1 MGAVAPPGLA
11 ARIALEMIGALLG
24 DAGVVVPQMGL
35 SLHLFHRRALAVP
48 DRRNVK
54 ECVGFP
60 AHLLGLMRFE
70 QIKLWRTKNR
80 LARIMAPALR
90 DHAALHHHLRGVHM
104 IGIVRV
110 ILAVRQH
117 ERRLNRADQVHQPVL
132 VCPRHLQRVI
142 AQIKTFQLVHAQYL
156 RGGLGLGAAD
166 GLDLC
171 QRLAFFPQTRAFATL
186 SEGQTGNSDLDT
198 LLCVQGNRT
207 ATAPDEIRRMCGND
221 KRSALRSGHAVIPLL
236 WYVAPSHEHA
246 AIYKCKACDAVSVFA
261 IMSVGLTR
269 EPDLVTSRNLR
280 HFRVFLA
287 VAELGSAS
295 LAAHKCRV
303 SQPAVTQALAKLE
316 EQAGGALFER
326 NRHGF
331 TLSERG
337 QLLEPR
343 LRRAVARL
351 DAALA
356 ETGPRLPVTATTAQL
371 QALVA
376 VSEAQNSTLAAHRL
390 GLAQPTVHRAISQ
403 IEQAAGRTLFTRSAM
418 GILANRACHRL
429 AQAARLSFAEFDQIE
444 AELAEY
450 DGREV
455 GRIVIGALPL
465 SRSALL
471 PEALARFRAQRPTQL
486 VTVLDG
492 PYSEML
498 AGLRR
503 GDLDVIIG
511 ALRAPLPI
519 EDVIQE
525 PLFSDRLGIVARPG
539 HPLAAQSP
547 VRPDAF
553 TRFGWIV
560 QRPGTPARAQFDRLV
575 AEGVLPAPS
584 NLMEIGSIL
593 LIREL
598 LIRSDLLGCISSRQ
612 AEAEVRRGLLVP
624 IETDIAWPPRTIGL
638 TYRVDWVPTAA
649 QSLLLDLLRQV
660 AETLVTAAPSD
671 AGTEPAP

>member
-1 MGAVAPPGLA
+1 
-11 ARIALEMIGALLG
+11 
-24 DAGVVVPQMGL
+24 
-35 SLHLFHRRALAVP
+35 
-48 DRRNVK
+48 
-54 ECVGFP
+54 
-60 AHLLGLMRFE
+60 
-70 QIKLWRTKNR
+70 
-80 LARIMAPALR
+80 
-90 DHAALHHHLRGVHM
+90 
-104 IGIVRV
+104 
-110 ILAVRQH
+110 
-117 ERRLNRADQVHQPVL
+117 
-132 VCPRHLQRVI
+132 
-142 AQIKTFQLVHAQYL
+142 
-156 RGGLGLGAAD
+156 
-166 GLDLC
+166 
-171 QRLAFFPQTRAFATL
+171 
-186 SEGQTGNSDLDT
+186 
-198 LLCVQGNRT
+198 
-207 ATAPDEIRRMCGND
+207 
-221 KRSALRSGHAVIPLL
+221 
-236 WYVAPSHEHA
+236 
-246 AIYKCKACDAVSVFA
+246 
-261 IMSVGLTR
+261 MSVGLTR

-624 IETDIAWPPRTIGL
+624 IETDIAWPPRKIGL